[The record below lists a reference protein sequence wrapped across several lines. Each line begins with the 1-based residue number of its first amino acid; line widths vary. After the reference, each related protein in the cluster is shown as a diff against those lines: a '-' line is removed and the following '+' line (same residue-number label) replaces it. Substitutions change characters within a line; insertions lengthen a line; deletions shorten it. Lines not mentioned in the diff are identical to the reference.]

1 MNYANKKSKGSSYPL
16 IIIYYIQ
23 CTPQN
28 FTPFNK
34 MNLRIGR
41 GKNQGEMDLF
51 FTEIKNIDGGK
62 KELKKPN

>member
-1 MNYANKKSKGSSYPL
+1 
-16 IIIYYIQ
+16 
-23 CTPQN
+23 
-28 FTPFNK
+28 